1 MRPAHRPA
9 ARESLQRLPASRA
22 GGIPHTRETDAQ
34 TQRTVPAALK
44 GAPRITPPRES
55 LQRHSRKP
63 RPFPRIER
71 RVVKGQLSVAAN
83 AGSPSSAQ

>member
-9 ARESLQRLPASRA
+9 AHESLQRLPASRA
-22 GGIPHTRETDAQ
+22 GTPPHANETDAQ

-55 LQRHSRKP
+55 LQR
-63 RPFPRIER
+63 PFPRIER